1 MSSWREILKKVI
13 KALAILSSFSILTR
27 ALGFLFRIFL
37 SRTIGAEGLGVYQI
51 AFSVFMVLE
60 TIVSSGLPL
69 VVSKQTA
76 SKHSLGDK
84 KGEQG
89 IVSAGLIIGAA
100 TSLLLCVIV
109 YAFKALFGVIFTDKR
124 CLGILFIL
132 MPTLVFSSVYS
143 VLRGN
148 LWGKRKYFWVSFT
161 EFIEQIIRVALTVL
175 FLVVVDL
182 ALEKVFLASIAYALS
197 CMLSSALVFLIY
209 IKGGGKFGSPK
220 GQFGP
225 ILKSSSPITLVR
237 VIASLITPFIAII
250 IPLRLASIGYT
261 NEQAVALFGIAIGMT
276 FPLLYIPSTVMGA
289 LSMTLIPNISS
300 AVTTEKYG
308 EVKSHINFSIKFAY
322 FISFLFI
329 SLYMALGEHIGVF
342 FYNNLESGVF
352 LVSSSLLVL
361 PICLSG
367 VTVSCLNALDMETK
381 TFINYAVGAVLLT
394 FSITILPSLVGIMS
408 LVWGMGLCLGSASLL
423 NIFMIGKKM
432 KDNFFNMGYLSLS
445 ALSALPA
452 FLMTKWSF
460 GLLPNSLP
468 LFFGLAISCTI
479 GALFYFACGLVFG
492 LYDLS
497 FLKLKKKKS
506 F

>member
-1 MSSWREILKKVI
+1 MKKVI

-27 ALGFLFRIFL
+27 ALGFVFRIFL
-37 SRTIGAEGLGVYQI
+37 SRTIGAEGLGIYQI

-76 SKHSLGDK
+76 SKDSLGDK

-89 IVSAGLIIGAA
+89 VVSAGLVIGIS
-100 TSLLLCVIV
+100 TSLLLCGVV
-109 YAFKALFGVIFTDKR
+109 YTFKALFGAIFTDKR

-132 MPTLVFSSVYS
+132 MPTLVFSSVYA

-148 LWGKRKYFWVSFT
+148 LWGKKKFFWVSFT
-161 EFIEQIIRVALTVL
+161 EFIEQIVRVILSVL
-175 FLVVVDL
+175 FLVVIDL
-182 ALEKVFLASIAYALS
+182 ALEKVFLASIAYAIS
-197 CMLSSALVFLIY
+197 CLLSSILVFFIY
-209 IKGGGKFGSPK
+209 IKSGGKFSSPK
-220 GQFGP
+220 GQFAP
-225 ILKSSSPITLVR
+225 LLKSSSPITLVR
-237 VIASLITPFIAII
+237 VISSLITPFIAII

-261 NEQAVALFGIAIGMT
+261 NEQAIALFGIAIGMT

-300 AVTTEKYG
+300 AVTTQKYG

-342 FYNNLESGVF
+342 FYNNLEAGVF
-352 LVSSSLLVL
+352 LVSSSVLVL

-367 VTVSCLNALDMETK
+367 VTISCLNALDMETK

-394 FSITILPSLVGIMS
+394 FSITILPDLVGIMS
-408 LVWGMGLCLGSASLL
+408 LVWGMGLCLGSASVL
-423 NIFMIGKKM
+423 NIFMIGKRM
-432 KDNFFNMGYLSLS
+432 RDNFFNIKYLGLS
-445 ALSALPA
+445 ILSGVPA
-452 FLMTKWSF
+452 FLIAKWSF
-460 GLLPNSLP
+460 GLMPNNLP
-468 LFFGLAISCTI
+468 LFVMLAISCSI
-479 GALFYFACGLVFG
+479 GAIFYFASGLIFG

-497 FLKLKKKKS
+497 FLKLKKKKTANNAR
-506 F
+506 